1 MGGGAGVNAQEIVQ
15 AAYQLQGAPYR
26 PWRSG
31 NSIPMWLDDGPYMD
45 AFMQGGHEAGLAG
58 LRSHLQDVGVMG
70 VDLVQFALI
79 ANRMYEMGLD
89 SGGTGTFGNY
99 LVGTG
104 SFDPDTPGEPGAIAL
119 RPYQGPQDDG
129 SIALYVGA
137 HRVIQSIPGEG
148 VTDAYTDQQ
157 TYSWASQGYPRYR
170 FTTYGFLRGVG
181 Y

>member
-1 MGGGAGVNAQEIVQ
+1 MANAGDIVQ

-26 PWRSG
+26 PWHSG
-31 NSIPMWLDDGPYMD
+31 NSIPMWQDDEIPGYT
-45 AFMQGGHEAGLAG
+45 GLNS
-58 LRSHLQDVGVMG
+58 LRDHLLRVGVMG
-70 VDLVQFALI
+70 ADLVNFALL
-79 ANRMYEMGLD
+79 YSGLD
-89 SGGTGTFGNY
+89 PNGGTGTFADH
-99 LVGTG
+99 LVNTG
-104 SFDPDTPGEPGAIAL
+104 SFDPDTPGQPGAIAL

-170 FTTYGFLRGVG
+170 FTIYGFLRGVH